1 MLIINS
7 QQYLHPDLDEL
18 LGFLL
23 CFVFLSVIQK
33 MEESVTAHGRNSNKG
48 LWNCPRFKYSKD
60 TQELMQGV
68 FVWPGLSFDFFLLI
82 DYLIDWLISTVMM
95 QESRLTNFQQRQIN
109 KQLKSKLYMFFK
121 SPHQFHLDYC
131 SPLLITG
138 RVWGTHTDLCTNQ
151 KPSSVGVTMFN
162 VTKFYTTTLLRSQFS
177 MIWVEAVTVDSSAG
191 CNSSHRFVLMR
202 SFWYVIVI
210 II

>member
-33 MEESVTAHGRNSNKG
+33 MEESVTTHGRNSNKG

-109 KQLKSKLYMFFK
+109 KQLKSKLYMFYK
-121 SPHQFHLDYC
+121 SPHQFHLWLLFTFIDYRAC
-131 SPLLITG
+131 V
-138 RVWGTHTDLCTNQ
+138 R
-151 KPSSVGVTMFN
+151 
-162 VTKFYTTTLLRSQFS
+162 YT
-177 MIWVEAVTVDSSAG
+177 
-191 CNSSHRFVLMR
+191 HRFVYE
-202 SFWYVIVI
+202 SEAFISWSNNV
-210 II
+210 